1 MQQCLR
7 SMTHTER
14 ENKMLTMKFF
24 DSITTKEYT
33 GNNWLSTVF
42 SNIVTSYNRYR
53 IYKQTVKELN
63 AMSDRDLHDIGL
75 SRYEI
80 EDLAYE
86 SAYGEKK

>member
-53 IYKQTVKELN
+53 IYKQTVKELS
-63 AMSDRDLHDIGL
+63 AMTDRDLRDIGL

-86 SAYGEKK
+86 AAYGERK